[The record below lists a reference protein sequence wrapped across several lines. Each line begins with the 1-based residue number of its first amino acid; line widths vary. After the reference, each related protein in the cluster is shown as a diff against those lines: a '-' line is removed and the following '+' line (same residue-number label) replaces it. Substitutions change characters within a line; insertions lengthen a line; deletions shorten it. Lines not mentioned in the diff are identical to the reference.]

1 MMNRLAAAAALLLA
15 TTSLA
20 SADGVLNLY
29 NWGNYTSPE
38 MLEQFEKDTG
48 IKVTVTDFSS
58 NDEALAKVSA
68 GGSGFDM
75 VVPSANFVQ
84 LYVEKDLLLEL
95 DHSKLKNIGNI
106 APEWANPDW
115 DPNRSHTVPW
125 QWGLT
130 GVGVNTKVYSGDI
143 NTSAIFLTPPEELK
157 GKLNVVPEMNDVIS
171 MALKFVGSD
180 QCTEDKEAL
189 KKVRDLLVAAK
200 PSWVSMEYSTVDKMV
215 KNEWAA
221 TSDWNGSVM
230 RQRLDNPDIKF
241 GFPKEGFPYFM
252 DNVGILKDAPNVEN
266 AYIFLDYIMQPE
278 HAAMLSN
285 FARYANGITGSEAFM
300 DANMKTAPELIVPTE
315 LKDKGYFLKVCPPA
329 AQEYYTAIWTELQ
342 K

>member
-1 MMNRLAAAAALLLA
+1 MKKLIAATAMLLA
-15 TTSLA
+15 STALA
-20 SADGVLNLY
+20 SAEGVLNLY

-38 MLEQFEKDTG
+38 LLEKFEKETG

-58 NDEALAKVSA
+58 NDEALAKVEA

-84 LYVEKDLLLEL
+84 IYVEKGLLQEL
-95 DHSKLKNIGNI
+95 DHAKLTNIGNI

-115 DPNRSHTVPW
+115 DPNRAHTVPW

-130 GVGVNTKVYSGDI
+130 GVAVNRKVYQGDI
-143 NTSAIFLTPPEELK
+143 NTSAIFLDPPEELK

-171 MALKFVGSD
+171 MALRYVGAE
-180 QCTEDKEAL
+180 QCSEDTEAL

-200 PSWVSMEYSTVDKMV
+200 PGWVSMEYSTIDKMA
-215 KNEWAA
+215 KTEWAA

-230 RQRLDNPDIKF
+230 RQRQQNPDIEF

-252 DNVGILKDAPNVEN
+252 DSVAILADAPNADNAYQFLNFILLPEN
-266 AYIFLDYIMQPE
+266 A
-278 HAAMLSN
+278 AMISS
-285 FARYANGITGSEAFM
+285 FARYANGVAGSDAFM
-300 DANMKTAPELIVPTE
+300 PEDMKTAPELNVPAD
-315 LKDKGYFLKVCPPA
+315 LKDAGYFLQVCSPK
-329 AQEYYTAIWTELQ
+329 AQEYYTAIWTELL